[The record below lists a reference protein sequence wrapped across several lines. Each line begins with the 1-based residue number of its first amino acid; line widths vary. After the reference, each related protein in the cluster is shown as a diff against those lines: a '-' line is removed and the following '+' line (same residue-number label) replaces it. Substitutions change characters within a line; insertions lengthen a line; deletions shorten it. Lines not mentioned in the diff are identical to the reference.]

1 MSKEIIVTENYQIKI
16 ESNQYI
22 VRKLHIVDPRNSPK
36 YNPEKHGENPK
47 VRYEWKDEGYFGLH
61 DKGLHAAI
69 KSIIFKESFL
79 SSKEKFS
86 LREYL
91 NELKCISERVF
102 KEVLENKI

>member
-1 MSKEIIVTENYQIKI
+1 MGKEITVTDNYQIKI

-22 VRKLHIVDPRNSPK
+22 VRKLHTVDPRNSPR

-47 VRYEWKDEGYFGLH
+47 VRCEWRDEGYFGLH
-61 DKGLHAAI
+61 EKGLHAAI

-79 SSKEKFS
+79 SNKEKFT

-91 NELKCISERVF
+91 AELNCIGERVF